1 MFNGKS
7 QSNHSWERW
16 SPVASTSPDP
26 RVPWGRRG
34 DPAGLPC
41 LQAGGWC
48 EGQKEDSSAE
58 ARGNPDPRAAGKA
71 PGAGAQAALELRGT
85 VFTCGQGEVWCANDH
100 CVQSLLRCARVSR
113 LPAGGS
119 AAVGGRLSPAGDLAA
134 GARTPGGGPRVPSGG
149 AGAGP
154 RGAGRAAA
162 GGVGGLSSRDAEELH
177 PSGTCPGFPRFGLGL
192 GFHFSPPC
200 LCIHI
205 SLHSC
210 WLFFFFL
217 QHQLFSVLQSNVYS
231 L

>member
-119 AAVGGRLSPAGDLAA
+119 AAVGGRLSPADLAA

-162 GGVGGLSSRDAEELH
+162 GGVGGLSSRDAEELA
-177 PSGTCPGFPRFGLGL
+177 PFRDLPWFSKIWFGFGFPFLTSL
-192 GFHFSPPC
+192 PVYSYFPP
-200 LCIHI
+200 L
-205 SLHSC
+205 L
-210 WLFFFFL
+210 LAFFFFL

>member
-1 MFNGKS
+1 MRAPG
-7 QSNHSWERW
+7 
-16 SPVASTSPDP
+16 
-26 RVPWGRRG
+26 GRLH
-34 DPAGLPC
+34 AE
-41 LQAGGWC
+41 AGG
-48 EGQKEDSSAE
+48 
-58 ARGNPDPRAAGKA
+58 NPGPRAAGKA

-154 RGAGRAAA
+154 RGAGREGRGARQQEGPEACLA
-162 GGVGGLSSRDAEELH
+162 GMRKNLH

-192 GFHFSPPC
+192 DFHFSPSC